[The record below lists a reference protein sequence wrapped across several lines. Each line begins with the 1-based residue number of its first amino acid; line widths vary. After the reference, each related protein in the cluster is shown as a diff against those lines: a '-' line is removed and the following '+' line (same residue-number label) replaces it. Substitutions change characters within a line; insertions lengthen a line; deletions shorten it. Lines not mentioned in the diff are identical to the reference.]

1 MAENILGDYYAALER
16 LKRKK
21 VKINNDTVA
30 VEAGRKKGTIKK
42 SRAIYTDL
50 IRDIDLA
57 AAEQKFTKNPNK
69 TKMEN
74 YRHTAM
80 ELRRLLDAAYA
91 REISLLAELF
101 EAKRTIHSLSGTSVF
116 PLRGTLKNSNDQ

>member
-21 VKINNDTVA
+21 AKINNDTVA

-50 IRDIDLA
+50 IRDIDRA
-57 AAEQKFTKNPNK
+57 AAEQNLTRNPDK
-69 TKMEN
+69 TKIEK

-80 ELRRLLDAAYA
+80 ELRRMLDAAYA
-91 REISLLAELF
+91 REICLLAELF
-101 EAKRTIHSLSGTSVF
+101 EAKRTIQSLSGTSVF
-116 PLRGTLKNSNDQ
+116 PLRGASKKSNGQ